1 MLYKPDS
8 VSHRGNECCID
19 LIVSVTEAMNAV

>member
-19 LIVSVTEAMNAV
+19 LIVSVTEAMNAI